1 MAESPRTMT
10 ERRITSLLHA
20 AEDAARLNDFIDA
33 MAGEPIASTARP
45 LALAK
50 EIEEQLLV
58 ALAAQDRETIA
69 GAIVLLRQLI
79 RRLEKLPGA

>member
-1 MAESPRTMT
+1 MI
-10 ERRITSLLHA
+10 ERRIASLLHA

-33 MAGEPIASTARP
+33 MAGKPIASMAPP
-45 LALAK
+45 LALAQ